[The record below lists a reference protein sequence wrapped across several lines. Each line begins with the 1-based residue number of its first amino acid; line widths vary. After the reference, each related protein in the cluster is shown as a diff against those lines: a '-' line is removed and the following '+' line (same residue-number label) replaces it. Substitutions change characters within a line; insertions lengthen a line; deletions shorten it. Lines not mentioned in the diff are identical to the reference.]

1 VLWGLSLTVFS
12 ISQNQQNKS
21 LNKKERKQIMSNSV
35 KNFEEKEAYNNLLN
49 ELVGEIQDAIETS
62 IKKGEWYKKNTY
74 EIDANEYDEETID
87 QIIEDIDIEEFNIEG
102 YKVDIQF
109 NDDYT
114 VDYYISVD
122 TDVNDGHLDYELM
135 DKLLV
140 NNYLQN
146 IEDVRRYVKVFNQ
159 YNTVLSND
167 DEFIVID
174 NEQKTKV
181 TFFLSGW
188 LKWEHC
194 VERIE

>member
-1 VLWGLSLTVFS
+1 
-12 ISQNQQNKS
+12 
-21 LNKKERKQIMSNSV
+21 MSNSV